1 MAKKKSF
8 AVMKGIAVYVASNA
22 KDDYS
27 IWVEVV
33 SFTVNE
39 PKKVTHKYSEQHP
52 IIKLNIPHSSQ
63 NSKWLKA
70 VASGASLKLYV
81 DCRNQEYIVTGMDCI
96 LPTTEKL
103 ESVLKK
109 LKAA

>member
-8 AVMKGIAVYVASNA
+8 ATVRGVAVYVASNA
-22 KDDYS
+22 RDDYS
-27 IWVEVV
+27 IWVEVA

-39 PKKVTHKYSEQHP
+39 PQKVTHKYSEHP
-52 IIKLNIPHSSQ
+52 IIKLNISHSPQ

-70 VASGASLKLYV
+70 VASGANLKLYV
-81 DCRNQEYIVTGMDCI
+81 DCRDQEYIVTGMDCI

-103 ESVLKK
+103 ESILKK
-109 LKAA
+109 LEAA